1 MSLGKVLETIGG
13 ILNPE
18 SGRPPDATARRRGGR
33 RDKSPIPEAGTVKR
47 WEPPIEGK
55 TPASRKRR
63 RRRKLKQ
70 ASNG

>member
-1 MSLGKVLETIGG
+1 MSLGKVLETIGAV
-13 ILNPE
+13 LHPE
-18 SGRPPDATARRRGGR
+18 RGRPPDATARRRGGR

-47 WEPPIEGK
+47 WEPPTDGT

>member
-1 MSLGKVLETIGG
+1 MSLDKILETIGA

-18 SGRPPDATARRRGGR
+18 SEKPPDATARRRGGR

-47 WEPPIEGK
+47 WQPPTEGT

-63 RRRKLKQ
+63 RRKLKQ
-70 ASNG
+70 VRNG

>member
-1 MSLGKVLETIGG
+1 MSLDKVLETIGAV
-13 ILNPE
+13 LHPE

-47 WEPPIEGK
+47 WEPPTEST

-63 RRRKLKQ
+63 RRKLKQ
-70 ASNG
+70 VRNG

>member
-1 MSLGKVLETIGG
+1 MSLDKVLETIGA
-13 ILNPE
+13 ILHPE
-18 SGRPPDATARRRGGR
+18 SEKPSDDTARRRGGR

-47 WEPPIEGK
+47 WEPPTEGT
-55 TPASRKRR
+55 TPASRKRS

>member
-18 SGRPPDATARRRGGR
+18 RGRPPDATATRRGGR

-47 WEPPIEGK
+47 WEPPTDGT

-70 ASNG
+70 AQNG